1 MYFMINENL
10 ECNSH
15 DSQLIDDHNKNIA
28 KSSLYMVISI
38 LFSKVVIITRKQCIG
53 LVLDFLRY
61 KTLVR
66 ATYFCIELTM
76 ILIVSRR
83 FSNYWWF
90 WFFA

>member
-38 LFSKVVIITRKQCIG
+38 LFSKVVIITRK
-53 LVLDFLRY
+53 
-61 KTLVR
+61 
-66 ATYFCIELTM
+66 
-76 ILIVSRR
+76 
-83 FSNYWWF
+83 
-90 WFFA
+90 